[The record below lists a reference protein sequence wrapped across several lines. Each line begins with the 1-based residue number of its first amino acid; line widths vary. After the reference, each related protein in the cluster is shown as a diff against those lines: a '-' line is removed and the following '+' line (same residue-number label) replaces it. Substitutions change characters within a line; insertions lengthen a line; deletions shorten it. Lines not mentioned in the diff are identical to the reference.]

1 MRPPI
6 DLIFHIISLRFPER
20 AFTSMHQLHEES
32 PDFVTDEELKLFLKQ
47 RPDTLD
53 PIIERQRGV
62 RRRILGTYCAVRHG
76 MILQHL
82 SFIEITSANCLPVD
96 YCGLSVG
103 SNPHCSDFLYVSSSD
118 SRISFVSFECHDRHG
133 LMLLQS
139 QHNYYGQ
146 VLKIASSLNPI
157 YFIFRR
163 GEMARGDEVSD
174 PPARHEGHRRDL
186 GESHSEDYGHSKRCV
201 RIGLGLEELHRWCT
215 VTPPCVLSPLRCSCV
230 VLRGVGCRVM

>member
-76 MILQHL
+76 MR
-82 SFIEITSANCLPVD
+82 SPTSIV
-96 YCGLSVG
+96 
-103 SNPHCSDFLYVSSSD
+103 H
-118 SRISFVSFECHDRHG
+118 
-133 LMLLQS
+133 
-139 QHNYYGQ
+139 
-146 VLKIASSLNPI
+146 
-157 YFIFRR
+157 
-163 GEMARGDEVSD
+163 
-174 PPARHEGHRRDL
+174 
-186 GESHSEDYGHSKRCV
+186 
-201 RIGLGLEELHRWCT
+201 
-215 VTPPCVLSPLRCSCV
+215 
-230 VLRGVGCRVM
+230 